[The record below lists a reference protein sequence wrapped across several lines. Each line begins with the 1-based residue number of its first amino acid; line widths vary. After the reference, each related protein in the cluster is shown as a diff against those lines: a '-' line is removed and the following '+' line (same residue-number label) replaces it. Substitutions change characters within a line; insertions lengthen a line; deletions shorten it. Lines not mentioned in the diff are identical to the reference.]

1 MGRNRVNGRRLRRNR
16 ALGAAGSVLI
26 VGGLGLLAAAGFR
39 TWRLSRFQESQIRV
53 LRTVRAEELESG
65 ARPVRQGPAHAPR
78 PALAAGVVGMI
89 SIPRLGISAV
99 IREGADSATL
109 SLAAGHI
116 PGTAGFGE
124 PGNVGVAAHR
134 NGLFRPLQG
143 VVPGDAIEVM
153 TPTTTYHYT
162 VEGSRVVRPEQVEVL
177 SPTEQPT
184 LTLVTCY
191 PFHYV
196 GFAPKRF
203 IVTARRDPAPP
214 GTRSEA
220 DDREHAVGAS
230 HES

>member
-1 MGRNRVNGRRLRRNR
+1 MNSRRLRRNR

-39 TWRLSRFQESQIRV
+39 TWRLSRFQESQLRV
-53 LRTVRAEELESG
+53 LRTVRAEELEPG
-65 ARPVRQGPAHAPR
+65 PRLVRPGPARPPR
-78 PALAAGVVGMI
+78 PALAPGVVGMI

-99 IREGADSATL
+99 IKEGADSATL
-109 SLAAGHI
+109 SLAVGHI
-116 PGTAGFGE
+116 PGTARFGE

-134 NGLFRPLQG
+134 NGLFKPLQG
-143 VVPGDAIEVM
+143 VAPGDTIEVM
-153 TPTTTYHYT
+153 TPTTDYHYT

-177 SPTEQPT
+177 SPTERPT

-191 PFHYV
+191 PFRYV

-214 GTRSEA
+214 ATRSEA
-220 DDREHAVGAS
+220 DERERAVGAPHDS
-230 HES
+230 